1 MKTLLHWQPVGNYV
15 AVASGNRVIQIF
27 DRYQKERVLFVQSVA
42 DLATRPQNVEAL
54 MNAGVMAL
62 LRPLLLDNVPSIQQS
77 AALACCALGCCVLF
91 GLVLGAILNTGP
103 MMFLRTLLADV
114 VAPTTPAA
122 PPRPLPAILKRL
134 RTMQRATAPGDHGV
148 STESMLAAFPT
159 WSRNG
164 SVQVEEALKDVS
176 LALVMLSNH
185 LPSVAVLFEHVE
197 L

>member
-1 MKTLLHWQPVGNYV
+1 MSRSTVHNRGFFRLDVSMEGEPLIERKRHPHSHPAPDSG
-15 AVASGNRVIQIF
+15 AVS
-27 DRYQKERVLFVQSVA
+27 D
-42 DLATRPQNVEAL
+42 VEAGGGADYGFEPPRL
-54 MNAGVMAL
+54 QNSTLCSKVAL
-62 LRPLLLDNVPSIQQS
+62 G
-77 AALACCALGCCVLF
+77 CCMLGCCVLF
-91 GLVLGAILNTGP
+91 GMVFGVLVNTGP
-103 MMFLRTLLADV
+103 MVFMRTLVADV

-122 PPRPLPAILKRL
+122 PPRPLPAILKRV

-164 SVQVEEALKDVS
+164 SLQVEEALKDVS

-185 LPSVAVLFEHVE
+185 LPSVQILFEHLE